1 MVLCAAPRIIQLDYV
16 LIYYC
21 IRRHF
26 RNKINII
33 KIPIVFHRI
42 SLQYKMVLNL
52 FRAENLPDMMSVW
65 PIYYKLWI
73 FVIVNYPYHQQHRVL
88 CLLKSVST
96 RFFVHAEKYDY
107 KLFIFLLF
115 TSFASFFSFSS
126 RFRYQIARIIITFDG
141 LLIWLILVG

>member
-1 MVLCAAPRIIQLDYV
+1 MI
-16 LIYYC
+16 
-21 IRRHF
+21 
-26 RNKINII
+26 
-33 KIPIVFHRI
+33 
-42 SLQYKMVLNL
+42 LNL
-52 FRAENLPDMMSVW
+52 FRAENLPGMMSVW
-65 PIYYKLWI
+65 LIYYKLWI

-126 RFRYQIARIIITFDG
+126 RFRYQIARIIITFCG
-141 LLIWLILVG
+141 LLIWLIFGRSSSTVRFLRLLFQLMNRQLRWKLAFLPALNKKSTYAT